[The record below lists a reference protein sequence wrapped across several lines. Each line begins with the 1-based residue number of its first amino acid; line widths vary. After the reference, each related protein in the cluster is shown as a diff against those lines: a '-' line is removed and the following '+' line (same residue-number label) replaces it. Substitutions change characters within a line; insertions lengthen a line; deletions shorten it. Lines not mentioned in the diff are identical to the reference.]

1 MLAWMIV
8 NPAGTRVRT
17 RTQAEVARVLARH
30 HQLSVVQTT
39 HRGHATTLAR
49 EALAAGVELV
59 VVMGGDGTVNEVLNA
74 LPMASPDATG
84 PPVPLLGLVG
94 GGKTNVFARALGL
107 PSDPRKAAAQL
118 VSLLR
123 AGSVREVTLGEA
135 SGRKFAFGAGL
146 GLDAAIVRDVER
158 WRSTNAVHHDDGA
171 YVLAGL
177 YELAGWGRS
186 RPYLTVHLPDGRPPL
201 RGYFAVASNGDPYT
215 YLGPRPF
222 RPTPRARFE
231 GNLDLVVG
239 QTASK
244 RALTRALAGWL
255 SGRSLPDFPG
265 LPVLHDES
273 LARLEADRP
282 LPLQLDGE
290 YLGDHTDVEIRAH
303 PHALRVVAPMEGPP
317 PKRPKVAP
325 RWGGRQDLSRVW
337 APEPEAR
344 DSDTASPRF

>member
-1 MLAWMIV
+1 MLAWLIV

-17 RTQAEVARVLARH
+17 RTQVEVARVLARSY
-30 HQLSVVQTT
+30 QLSVVQTT
-39 HRGHATTLAR
+39 HRGHATSLAR
-49 EALAAGVELV
+49 EAQAAGAELL

-74 LPMASPDATG
+74 LPADPPDGDRPAA
-84 PPVPLLGLVG
+84 PLIGLVG

-107 PSDPRKAAAQL
+107 LADPRKAAGQL
-118 VSLLR
+118 VSLVR

-135 SGRKFAFGAGL
+135 GGRKFAFGAGL

-158 WRSTNAVHHDDGA
+158 WRSANVVHHDDGA

-177 YELAGWGRS
+177 YEIAGWDAR
-186 RPYLTVHLPDGRPPL
+186 RPRLTVHLPDGRAPL

-231 GNLDLVVG
+231 GNLDLVIG

-265 LPVLHDES
+265 LPVLHDET

-282 LPLQLDGE
+282 LPLQVDGE
-290 YLGDHTDVEIRAH
+290 YLGDHTDVEIRAL
-303 PHALRVVAPMEGPP
+303 PHALRVVAPEEGPP

-325 RWGGRQDLSRVW
+325 RFGGRKDLSRVW
-337 APEPEAR
+337 APEPDAR
-344 DSDTASPRF
+344 DSDTASRGY